1 MTRKRIAA
9 VLLLACCMRLTA
21 KPAYAADPVF
31 RVEGNYD
38 RGSFVLTSSGTLF
51 DEKDMKPGESWSTE
65 IVMANSGS
73 RDMEICVK
81 EILSDS
87 ADSQLADLLQLKITD
102 TGGTVIYE
110 GPYGGTTTPVTPM
123 IELASGEEAT
133 LKVEVALPGDKAGNA
148 QGGLSLESTWTF
160 EANYQGSSSSGNDNS
175 DDDWDWP
182 EKTEDKKPDVGTKDP
197 VDTGAAILTSNTIPV
212 IYFGIC
218 LLASMILLL
227 AVRKRKNQHC
237 NAGGEKKQ

>member
-1 MTRKRIAA
+1 MIKKHIAA
-9 VLLLACCMRLTA
+9 VLLFACCMRLTTMA
-21 KPAYAADPVF
+21 AYAADPVF
-31 RVEGNYD
+31 RVEGDYD

-65 IVMANSGS
+65 IVMANNGS
-73 RDMEICVK
+73 RSMEICVK

-87 ADSQLADLLQLKITD
+87 TDTQLADLLQLKITD
-102 TGGTVIYE
+102 MEGTVIYE
-110 GPYGGTTTPVTPM
+110 GPYGGTTAPVTPM
-123 IELASGEEAT
+123 IELAGGEKAT
-133 LKVEVALPGDKAGNA
+133 LKVEVVLPGDKAGNA

-160 EANYQGSSSSGNDNS
+160 EANYQGSSSSGNDDS

-182 EKTEDKKPDVGTKDP
+182 EKAEDEKADGGAKEP

-212 IYFGIC
+212 LYFGIC

-227 AVRKRKNQHC
+227 AVRKRKRQHC
-237 NAGGEKKQ
+237 GGEGKQ